1 MRFSFL
7 FAIIVS
13 SGSRVSGF
21 VHVPHSS
28 YAKNEDSMTCLGMAK
43 KIRNKQA
50 ELAKKLAMAKEQNL
64 KQDGAKADQRGGARQ
79 TDLEMKEINDR
90 RRFEE
95 MLDKQTASLNFVSSD
110 GYLSREQEEA
120 EIDAYRKS
128 DLIGWI
134 ESTRKVLIASS
145 FVVDSSDRTR
155 YR

>member
-1 MRFSFL
+1 
-7 FAIIVS
+7 
-13 SGSRVSGF
+13 
-21 VHVPHSS
+21 
-28 YAKNEDSMTCLGMAK
+28 MTCLGMAK